1 MRLLYDNFL
10 AQWNDML
17 ETHAGDSMGEQLFV
31 IAFLCVLLCSGSL
44 QLHGL
49 TPWGLTAS
57 ASFNLGVFDWKWCSL
72 SGEYIVACP
81 LKWLSNKLCSLLEV
95 AWTPLFTALTLYQ

>member
-10 AQWNDML
+10 AGWNDML

-44 QLHGL
+44 RLHGL

-57 ASFNLGVFDWKWCSL
+57 ASFNLGSL
-72 SGEYIVACP
+72 
-81 LKWLSNKLCSLLEV
+81 
-95 AWTPLFTALTLYQ
+95 

>member
-1 MRLLYDNFL
+1 MSLLYDNFL

-17 ETHAGDSMGEQLFV
+17 EIHAGDGMGKQLFV

-44 QLHGL
+44 RLHSL

-57 ASFNLGVFDWKWCSL
+57 TSFNIGVFDLKWCSV

-81 LKWLSNKLCSLLEV
+81 IKWFCNKLC
-95 AWTPLFTALTLYQ
+95 TLPRSC

>member
-1 MRLLYDNFL
+1 
-10 AQWNDML
+10 ML

-44 QLHGL
+44 RLHGL

-57 ASFNLGVFDWKWCSL
+57 ASFNLGSL
-72 SGEYIVACP
+72 
-81 LKWLSNKLCSLLEV
+81 
-95 AWTPLFTALTLYQ
+95 